1 MAGVSRDRSL
11 GDGVYF
17 APDDY
22 LGFRRRLIIFL
33 VDVSVVFLFWT
44 LIWIVY
50 LSVPYESVLIPDLAC
65 FFCSWCYLAVL
76 RPSRVRSVGYWVTG
90 ARIVTLRGTKPSVLR
105 MTYRLMLNLYYPFNL
120 LFDLLWVG
128 VDRDRQSL
136 TDRYAGTCV
145 VRKNAVPAGQ
155 AEIHYA
161 CYTAM
166 TYVYFYPCVVLPRA
180 NGEAAEVELARST

>member
-1 MAGVSRDRSL
+1 MAEVSRDRSL
-11 GDGVYF
+11 GEGVYF

-22 LGFRRRLIIFL
+22 LGFRRRLIISL
-33 VDVSVVFLFWT
+33 VDITVVLLFWIPIGIVFL
-44 LIWIVY
+44 Y
-50 LSVPYESVLIPDLAC
+50 VPYESVLIPDLAWY
-65 FFCSWCYLAVL
+65 FCCWCYLAVL

-90 ARIVTLRGTKPSVLR
+90 ARILTLRGTKPSVLR
-105 MTYRLMLNLYYPFNL
+105 MTYRMLLNLYSPFNL

-145 VRKNAVPAGQ
+145 VRKQAEPAGQ

-166 TYVYFYPCVVLPRA
+166 TFVYFYPCVVLPRA
-180 NGEAAEVELARST
+180 TGAVESQ